1 LNLRNG
7 ILLGTLAVQAILL
20 IVVFWPEAAAS
31 EPVQLFDGLE
41 RDDIIQVIL
50 SDSTGRRIELA
61 RGPDGCTLPDADGYP
76 CKLDEMLSLMDKL
89 AALSTENL
97 VTQTAASHRRLGVAD
112 DEFERLIEFGLSDGT
127 SHRLLLGTSPRLRSI
142 HVRAGSRNEVYLA
155 PGISTSDAGVVAVS
169 WTDTRYLTIPR
180 DDVVAIGLV
189 NAQGV
194 FNLDRDGSGE
204 WAIEGLGD
212 GETVDQGAV
221 NAVLS
226 RVTALS
232 MRRPL
237 GKTELDSYGIG
248 NPGAVVTVETR
259 DAEGNERTYTL
270 WVGSEIEEDE
280 FAAKSSESEYFVVLP
295 GFSAGDLV
303 EKTRD
308 DLVNPPPTPTPPATS
323 TPATSTS
330 ATSTSDTP

>member
-1 LNLRNG
+1 MNLRNG

-20 IVVFWPEAAAS
+20 VVVFWPEAAAS
-31 EPVQLFDGLE
+31 EPVQLVEGLE

-76 CKLDEMLSLMDKL
+76 CKLDEMLLLLDKL
-89 AALSTENL
+89 AELNTENL
-97 VTQTAASHRRLGVAD
+97 VSQTAASHRRLGVAD

-127 SHRLLLGTSPRLRSI
+127 SHTLLLGTSHRLRSV
-142 HVRAGSRNEVYLA
+142 HVRAGGQNAVYLA
-155 PGISTSDAGVVAVS
+155 SGITISDAGVAAVS

-180 DDVVAIGLV
+180 DEVVAIGLV
-189 NAQGV
+189 NAQGI
-194 FNLDRDGSGE
+194 FDFERDSSGE
-204 WAIEGLGD
+204 WAIEGLAD
-212 GETVDQGAV
+212 GETVDQVAV
-221 NAVLS
+221 NAILS

-248 NPGAVVTVETR
+248 DPGAVVTVETR
-259 DAEGNERTYTL
+259 DADGNEDTYTL
-270 WVGSEIEEDE
+270 RVGAEIEEDE

-308 DLVNPPPTPTPPATS
+308 DVVNPPPTPTPPATS
-323 TPATSTS
+323 T
-330 ATSTSDTP
+330 SDTP

>member
-1 LNLRNG
+1 MNLRNG
-7 ILLGTLAVQAILL
+7 ILLGVLAVQAILL
-20 IVVFWPEAAAS
+20 VVVFWPEVAVAD
-31 EPVQLFDGLE
+31 PVQLFEGLE

-50 SDSTGRRIELA
+50 RDSTGRRIELA

-89 AALSTENL
+89 AALKTENL
-97 VTQTAASHRRLGVAD
+97 VSQTAASHRRLGVAD

-127 SHRLLLGTSPRLRSI
+127 SHRLLLGTSPRLRSV
-142 HVRAGSRNEVYLA
+142 HVRAGGRNEVYLA
-155 PGISTSDAGVVAVS
+155 SGISSSDAEVVAAS

-180 DDVVAIGLV
+180 DDVVAIGLG
-189 NAQGV
+189 NAQGR
-194 FNLDRDGSGE
+194 FDLKRGDSGE
-204 WAIEGLGD
+204 WAINGLGD

-237 GKTELDSYGIG
+237 GKREMDSYGIG
-248 NPGAVVTVETR
+248 DPGAVVTVETR
-259 DAEGNERTYTL
+259 DADANEGTYTL
-270 WVGSEIEEDE
+270 WVGAEIGEDE

-323 TPATSTS
+323 TP
-330 ATSTSDTP
+330 DTP